1 MAEVI
6 EACAAKFDW
15 VLIDTSPV
23 GVLPDAQVLARL
35 VGAVIFVIGAG
46 STPAA
51 AVERAIAELGPD
63 SILGTVLNR
72 VEERRV
78 PQADYYGKYGT
89 RIDGTD
95 PSGSST
101 I

>member
-1 MAEVI
+1 MELSNGAVNR
-6 EACAAKFDW
+6 CAARFDW

-35 VGAVIFVIGAG
+35 IGAVVFVIGAG

-51 AVERAIAELGPD
+51 AVERAIAELGGPD
-63 SILGTVLNR
+63 AVIGTVMNR
-72 VEERRV
+72 VEHRRI
-78 PQADYYGKYGT
+78 PEADYYGQYKTVPAY
-89 RIDGTD
+89 TD
-95 PSGSST
+95 

>member
-6 EACAAKFDW
+6 DTCAGRFDW

-35 VGAVIFVIGAG
+35 VGAVILVIGAG
-46 STPAA
+46 STPAV
-51 AVERAIAELGPD
+51 AVERAIAEIGPD

-72 VEERRV
+72 VDERHV
-78 PQADYYGKYGT
+78 PQAGYYETYGT
-89 RIDGTD
+89 RVAATD
-95 PSGSST
+95 AR
-101 I
+101 